1 MAEPVVYF
9 KPGCPFGIRLRT
21 ALTLHRVPHQTV
33 RFRDDEDGAA
43 RVRDVNDG
51 NEISPTVHIAGEWL
65 MNPHWREVRDATSN
79 VPGRTGNGGATTAG
93 NAVRRDQHTS
103 TSQRPSRPWAGTVG
117 WALNGAAFA
126 LVGYVVVAVTLGAGF
141 ERDLAAAAERE
152 GVPVNAVATS
162 TQAQITHD
170 HPLYAFITGLFLL
183 LPPAF
188 LLRAAGKVRA
198 EAGGRLAQL
207 GWWSALATLFVW
219 WIYVGLGLGLFAD
232 PENLPPL
239 VRDFGQLTVPL
250 VSALSL
256 LALGSLVLACEA
268 VRGADVTR
276 RSARVATVI
285 SILLGALSLAALFAT
300 GFENPVAPIV
310 IVPGALVLGIALRRS
325 HRRPPAATVAH
336 LRRSQRRPS

>member
-51 NEISPTVHIAGEWL
+51 NEISPTVHIAGQWL
-65 MNPHWREVRDATSN
+65 ANPHWREVRDATSN

-93 NAVRRDQHTS
+93 NIARRIQPTS
-103 TSQRPSRPWAGTVG
+103 TSQRPSQPWAGTVG
-117 WALNGAAFA
+117 WALNGAALA

-141 ERDLAAAAERE
+141 EQDLATAAERE
-152 GVPVNAVATS
+152 GVAVNAVATS

-170 HPLYAFITGLFLL
+170 HALYAFITQLFLL

-188 LLRAAGKVRA
+188 LLRSAGKVRTG
-198 EAGGRLAQL
+198 AGGRLAHL
-207 GWWSALATLFVW
+207 TWWSALATLLVW
-219 WIYVGLGLGLFAD
+219 WTYAGLGLGLFAD
-232 PENLPPL
+232 PEDLPPL

-256 LALGSLVLACEA
+256 LALGSLVFACEA

-285 SILLGALSLAALFAT
+285 SILLGALSLVALFAT
-300 GFENPVAPIV
+300 GFEDPVAPIV
-310 IVPGALVLGIALRRS
+310 IVPGALILGIALLRS
-325 HRRPPAATVAH
+325 HRRPPAATVAD
-336 LRRSQRRPS
+336 PG